1 LTIRVCGC
9 GWCRERGEM
18 PLSGLGR
25 RKTGSAI
32 ATLEYEEV
40 WVFPE
45 DKEIRDPVHA
55 RLAKCVAEKASSSF
69 RWLDQQREQLKQQRE
84 QQQREKQVGV

>member
-1 LTIRVCGC
+1 
-9 GWCRERGEM
+9 M
-18 PLSGLGR
+18 PLAGVFSGRGGDVR
-25 RKTGSAI
+25 FTR
-32 ATLEYEEV
+32 EDVYH
-40 WVFPE
+40 FPE

>member
-1 LTIRVCGC
+1 
-9 GWCRERGEM
+9 M

-25 RKTGSAI
+25 RWSGSAI

-84 QQQREKQVGV
+84 QQQSEKQVGV

>member
-1 LTIRVCGC
+1 
-9 GWCRERGEM
+9 M

-25 RKTGSAI
+25 RKAGSAI

-69 RWLDQQREQLKQQRE
+69 RWLDQQREQLKQQRKQQRE
-84 QQQREKQVGV
+84 QQQSEKQVGV